1 MNPLAKQTI
10 NAFLFSLATLASA
23 QTAMYLKNDSSRNW
37 HFTSVDAH
45 YTVAIERNGLR
56 RMLAMEANLP
66 KGGKDG
72 AFTLKPG
79 DIAKVDCHDAKRPV
93 HFLTLLVSDS
103 LEHNPFAVYVRSEY
117 VTVPGPGGGKLFSRN
132 SLSSFKPGPP
142 TVAMALNQC
151 FLQEGDTFFI
161 TADSY
166 APVLE
171 ALAAQAG
178 AASAAPTGFH
188 APQPNLGRGP
198 VPHGLPRPLPIQN
211 LGLAPASAARA
222 ASGPLLPMPLAPSAS
237 GLALGTVPPQPR
249 NQSGQPAPRSQG
261 QARPSPS
268 GWQAA
273 PTSARPVCLPLS
285 IRNASAQG
293 RTLIIDLKEQAL
305 AVRVENVEGGRVVP
319 VTPTATTAESSVYYI
334 PGGAAFRLAPLDSS
348 RAFGFKFSFAG
359 EGPTNFWNKARL
371 RWGFPGTLL
380 GPEAKPFLMLEGSGN
395 GAGPEEMPAVRK
407 DSNLAL
413 TLLPGPGEGL
423 PAGN

>member
-1 MNPLAKQTI
+1 MNPLAKQTMT
-10 NAFLFSLATLASA
+10 AFLFSLATLASA

-56 RMLAMEANLP
+56 RMLAREANHP
-66 KGGKDG
+66 RGGKDG

-79 DIAKVDCHDAKRPV
+79 DIAKVDCHDANRLG

-103 LEHNPFAVYVRSEY
+103 LGQNPLAVYVRSEY
-117 VTVPGPGGGKLFSRN
+117 VTVPAQGGGKLFSRT

-151 FLQEGDTFFI
+151 FLHEGDTFFI

-166 APVLE
+166 APLLE

-178 AASAAPTGFH
+178 AASSAPNGFH
-188 APQPNLGRGP
+188 APQPNLGQGP
-198 VPHGLPRPLPIQN
+198 VPLGLFRPLPIQN
-211 LGLAPASAARA
+211 LGLPPAPAARA
-222 ASGPLLPMPLAPSAS
+222 AAGHLLSMPLAPSVP
-237 GLALGTVPPQPR
+237 GLALGAVPSQPR
-249 NQSGQPAPRSQG
+249 NQSDQPAPRPQG
-261 QARPSPS
+261 QAQP

-273 PTSARPVCLPLS
+273 PASTRPVCLPLS

-305 AVRVENVEGGRVVP
+305 AVRVENVAGGQVVP
-319 VTPTATTAESSVYYI
+319 VTPMAATAESSVYYI
-334 PGGAAFRLAPLDSS
+334 PGGAAFRLTPLDSS

-359 EGPTNFWNKARL
+359 EGPANFWNKARL

-380 GPEAKPFLMLEGSGN
+380 GPEAKPFLMLEDTGN

-423 PAGN
+423 PAAN